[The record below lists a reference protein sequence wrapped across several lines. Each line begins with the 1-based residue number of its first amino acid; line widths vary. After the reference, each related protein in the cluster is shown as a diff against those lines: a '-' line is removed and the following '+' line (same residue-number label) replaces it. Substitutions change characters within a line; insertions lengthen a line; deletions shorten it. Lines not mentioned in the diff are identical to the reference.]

1 METLVVSWHDP
12 CSSILPLETMR
23 RRLRTLA
30 LALATLVPAVC
41 GASGSGDVEVRR
53 EPLRISGEIDLL
65 VGFHRLPYDRLA
77 LPIGSYLM
85 LDAMAP
91 RRNAGASAQLGVG
104 VDPLGPEGE
113 VGLLDFE
120 LYASGLGGVVDVRG
134 GRMNLVRGGRFRFVD
149 GADLRFRLAE
159 HLHLAAWGGM
169 AWHPE
174 RTGLFQ
180 GGSTW
185 GVDLAYRS
193 AQPVNGAIRY
203 DHSMSADGRWIER
216 LGGDLSLHL
225 PRVAGLVLEGR
236 VDAVP
241 NWKILELATLAWE
254 VRAHHRVHLRF
265 EGGMANPA
273 ADQLGRGGTIYS
285 LFAAGPT
292 IYLDGRAR
300 LSLPPGV
307 LTVDAG
313 ALGITSDED
322 TLSPGVRGAAGLS
335 SHPGKRW
342 RHVVRVS
349 GLHGPGG
356 SALAGVVEAG
366 RRVGPLDL
374 DLIAEQ
380 AFYQLEGRPWRGV
393 THLGT
398 QVGVSPA
405 RPLRL
410 SLTGQLELGRGPVPE
425 GQLLLFVTLRL
436 HRGRERQPAQERGR
450 YLSPWSPYRWERD
463 EMPRSPGTV
472 PGADPYPSVPMGVEE
487 IDEG

>member
-1 METLVVSWHDP
+1 MNARTPALILVLLVSLLTAPVSWADGGV
-12 CSSILPLETMR
+12 E
-23 RRLRTLA
+23 A
-30 LALATLVPAVC
+30 
-41 GASGSGDVEVRR
+41 GVEVRR
-53 EPLRISGEIDLL
+53 EPLRISGEMDLL

-91 RRNAGASAQLGVG
+91 RRNAGASAQLGLG

-113 VGLLDFE
+113 VGLLDLE
-120 LYASGLGGVVDVRG
+120 IYASGLGDVVDVRG

-159 HLHLAAWGGM
+159 DFHLAVWGGM

-185 GVDLAYRS
+185 GVDLSYRS
-193 AQPVNGAIRY
+193 SRPVGGAVRY
-203 DHSMSADGRWIER
+203 DHSMSLEGRWIER
-216 LGGDLSLHL
+216 VGGDVNLSL
-225 PRVAGLVLEGR
+225 PRASGLVIEARL
-236 VDAVP
+236 DAIP
-241 NWKILELATLAWE
+241 NWALLELVTLAGE

-265 EGGMANPA
+265 EGGMANPE
-273 ADQLGRGGTIYS
+273 ADQLGKGGTIYP

-292 IYLDGRAR
+292 VYLDGRAR
-300 LSLPPGV
+300 LALPAGV

-313 ALGITSDED
+313 ALGITSNED
-322 TLSPGVRGAAGLS
+322 TLSPGVRGAVGHS
-335 SHPGKRW
+335 GHPGRRW
-342 RHVVRVS
+342 RHVARVS
-349 GLHGPGG
+349 ALHGPGG
-356 SALAGVVEAG
+356 SAVAGVLEVG
-366 RRVGPLDL
+366 RRLGPLNV

-398 QVGVSPA
+398 QLGVAPA

-436 HRGRERQPAQERGR
+436 HRGRERLPAQERDR
-450 YLSPWSPYRWERD
+450 YLSPWSPYRWDRD

-472 PGADPYPSVPMGVEE
+472 PGADPYQSVPMGVEE
-487 IDEG
+487 SDEG